1 MHPNAAL
8 IQRFYEA
15 FQKRDAETM
24 AACYHDDVVF
34 SDPAFGEL
42 RGERARNMWRMLTA
56 RATDLGIEASEIR
69 ADDREGSARWVA
81 TYAFGKAKRPVRI
94 DDRSRR
100 EDGSATPPQR
110 KGRSVRNEIRAR
122 FEFRDGKIVRHAD
135 TFSLWRWARQA
146 LGPTGALLGWTPMV
160 RGRVR
165 SEALRGL
172 DAFEAKRK

>member
-24 AACYHDDVVF
+24 AACYHEDVVF

-56 RATDLGIEASEIR
+56 RATDLGIEVSEIR
-69 ADDREGSARWVA
+69 ADEREGSARWVA
-81 TYAFGKAKRPVRI
+81 TYAFGKAKR
-94 DDRSRR
+94 
-100 EDGSATPPQR
+100 
-110 KGRSVRNEIRAR
+110 SVRNEIRAR
-122 FEFRDGKIVRHAD
+122 FEFRDGKIARHED
-135 TFSLWRWARQA
+135 TFSMWRWARQA